1 MMRIKSTDFYL
12 SKAQCAL
19 KKSPWVGWAQETL
32 HLPQG
37 APHKALAFYSSVL
50 QKTRALVLFCLFIF
64 TIPGIM
70 CASVFQFVCLIFGC
84 LVYVFPA
91 CYYCSRLVF

>member
-19 KKSPWVGWAQETL
+19 KKSPWVGWAQATL

-37 APHKALAFYSSVL
+37 AQGSGFL
-50 QKTRALVLFCLFIF
+50 
-64 TIPGIM
+64 
-70 CASVFQFVCLIFGC
+70 
-84 LVYVFPA
+84 
-91 CYYCSRLVF
+91 